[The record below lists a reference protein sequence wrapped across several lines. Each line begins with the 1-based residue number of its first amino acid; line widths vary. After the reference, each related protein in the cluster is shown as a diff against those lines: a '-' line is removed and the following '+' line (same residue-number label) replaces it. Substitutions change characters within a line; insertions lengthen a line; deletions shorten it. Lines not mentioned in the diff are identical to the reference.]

1 MTKNRNKHFIWWKNK
16 KKVNRQVKDKV
27 FRFIFE
33 KDKEALL
40 QLYNALNGTT
50 YSDSTKLQ
58 VVTLESAVYI
68 AMKNDL
74 AFILAGTLSLYEHQS
89 SLNPNM
95 PVRFLFYLGQ
105 EYQRIVEEAEQ
116 TLYGSVQIALPTPK
130 CIVFYNGE
138 IEIPEEHIIC
148 LSDAYINKDDEI
160 DVELKVRLL
169 NINYG
174 HNKKL
179 MESCQSLKEYSQ
191 FIEISRQR
199 AKENG
204 NSKDAM
210 REAIEYCIEHDILA
224 DFLRKYRGEVL
235 GMILEEFDVKKYE
248 RSLREEGREEGREE
262 TLVMAVEANVQN
274 FQIDLETACKG
285 LGMTV
290 DEYYRAKGEK

>member
-1 MTKNRNKHFIWWKNK
+1 M
-16 KKVNRQVKDKV
+16 KDKV

-40 QLYNALNGTT
+40 QLYNALNGST
-50 YSDSTKLQ
+50 YSDTSKLQ

-74 AFILAGTLSLYEHQS
+74 AFVLAGTLNLYEHQS
-89 SLNPNM
+89 TLNPNI

-116 TLYGSVQIALPTPK
+116 SLYGTKQIALPTPK
-130 CIVFYNGE
+130 CVVFYNGE
-138 IEIPEEHIIC
+138 KEIPEEQVVK
-148 LSDAYINKDDEI
+148 LSDAYINKNGEI

-179 MESCQSLKEYSQ
+179 MKSCQSLNEYSQ
-191 FIEISRQR
+191 FIEISRR
-199 AKENG
+199 LAKERRNL
-204 NSKDAM
+204 KEAM
-210 REAIEYCIEHDILA
+210 REAIEYCIENDILA
-224 DFLRKYRGEVL
+224 DFLKKYRGEVL

-248 RSLREEGREEGREE
+248 RTIREEGREEGREE
-262 TLVMAVEANVQN
+262 TLVMAVEAVMQN
-274 FQIDLETACKG
+274 FQVDLETSCKG
-285 LGMTV
+285 LNVTP
-290 DEYYRAKGEK
+290 DEYHKAKSEKIIL

>member
-1 MTKNRNKHFIWWKNK
+1 M
-16 KKVNRQVKDKV
+16 KDKV

-40 QLYNALNGTT
+40 QLYNALNGTS
-50 YSDSTKLQ
+50 YSDASKLQ

-68 AMKNDL
+68 VMKNDL
-74 AFILAGTLSLYEHQS
+74 AFVLAGTLNLYEHQS
-89 SLNPNM
+89 TINPNI

-116 TLYGSVQIALPTPK
+116 SLYGGVQIALPTPR

-138 IEIPEEHIIC
+138 REIPEEQIIR
-148 LSDAYINKDDEI
+148 LSDAYMDKSGEI

-179 MESCQSLKEYSQ
+179 MESCQSLNEYSQ
-191 FIEISRQR
+191 FIEISRR
-199 AKENG
+199 LAKERHNL
-204 NSKDAM
+204 KDAM
-210 REAIEYCIEHDILA
+210 REAIEYCIENDILA

-248 RSLREEGREEGREE
+248 RSLREEGREEADALR
-262 TLVMAVEANVQN
+262 LVRSVEANMRNLQL
-274 FQIDLETACKG
+274 DLTTACEA
-285 LGMTV
+285 LDVTV
-290 DEYYRAKGEK
+290 DEYYKAKNADVI